1 MEMTGDH
8 STAQSRY
15 GLIDQHK
22 IAIKHLLDPV
32 LGGESGSQDSASS
45 ISHTLDDSESSSS
58 HPSPME
64 APANSIVEPREQE
77 EKVSIDKI
85 EQMEEP
91 QGKEETGNLDKISQ
105 AVLDVVTPTQ
115 EKLSHVLEPVLES
128 ELWTSTL
135 EAIGEGKK
143 SMQESVREALS
154 SSTSNMYTRLSKP
167 LREMS
172 EDLTL
177 FGVVELVVWAMLV
190 LFLVRRTWTS
200 SKKGRG
206 NARDMVRALQR
217 CKTDLRAEMVRME
230 CSPLMLRLAW
240 SDCATHDK
248 NAKFWP
254 ECGGAVGAVRFQAEL
269 RHENNKGLFKAIKLL
284 EAVKSRHEDVSWA
297 DLIQMAGVL
306 AVETTGGPRIRIRY
320 GRMDAPNFHESRNT
334 LSYPV
339 QQVRGEKGG
348 IRGTAQAAKAK
359 GGKGVYAGNLH
370 HSGGHGNG
378 LAGGSDGCPFIAQL
392 ARRLPQAIGPYPD
405 GAAVPSVHIRNVFYR
420 MGFDNREIVALC
432 GAHTIGRA
440 FSDRSGVTE
449 HSSGYKGA
457 TPYTCATSSTAHDG
471 DTDQTKSGVGMPGGC
486 SWTRNWLTFDN
497 SYYRNAFIGDE
508 KKAYMS
514 LVVSN
519 KNSTDEQAHNS
530 HLFSAIS
537 NPMRRTVDPNARNP
551 VRLKEQLRLRDPQ
564 LLWLP
569 TDNALETDPEFKSF
583 FFIYA
588 QDQQKWYRD
597 YAAAHKKMS
606 ELGAKWS
613 NGPTEA
619 VYIE

>member
-1 MEMTGDH
+1 MGDLAVMEMTGDH
-8 STAQSRY
+8 RAAQSRY

-22 IAIKHLLDPV
+22 IAINHLLGPV
-32 LGGESGSQDSASS
+32 LGGGSGSQDSASS

-58 HPSPME
+58 HPIPME
-64 APANSIVEPREQE
+64 APASSIMEPREQE
-77 EKVSIDKI
+77 EKVSIDKV
-85 EQMEEP
+85 EQMEES

-143 SMQESVREALS
+143 SMQESVRKALP
-154 SSTSNMYTRLSKP
+154 SSTSNTYTRLSKP

-177 FGVVELVVWAMLV
+177 FGVVELAVWAMLV

-306 AVETTGGPRIRIRY
+306 AVEITGGPRIRIRY

-348 IRGTAQAAKAK
+348 IRGAVLAAKAK

-370 HSGGHGNG
+370 HSNK
-378 LAGGSDGCPFIAQL
+378 
-392 ARRLPQAIGPYPD
+392 
-405 GAAVPSVHIRNVFYR
+405 
-420 MGFDNREIVALC
+420 
-432 GAHTIGRA
+432 
-440 FSDRSGVTE
+440 
-449 HSSGYKGA
+449 SS
-457 TPYTCATSSTAHDG
+457 
-471 DTDQTKSGVGMPGGC
+471 
-486 SWTRNWLTFDN
+486 
-497 SYYRNAFIGDE
+497 
-508 KKAYMS
+508 
-514 LVVSN
+514 
-519 KNSTDEQAHNS
+519 
-530 HLFSAIS
+530 
-537 NPMRRTVDPNARNP
+537 
-551 VRLKEQLRLRDPQ
+551 
-564 LLWLP
+564 LW
-569 TDNALETDPEFKSF
+569 
-583 FFIYA
+583 
-588 QDQQKWYRD
+588 WWR
-597 YAAAHKKMS
+597 
-606 ELGAKWS
+606 
-613 NGPTEA
+613 
-619 VYIE
+619 